1 MSQITD
7 ARQAIITIL
16 KADAGVLALVGTRV
30 FGDELPRSETASMPR
45 KAVVVSAA
53 GGTPPSY
60 ATATMPLESQRLDV
74 FCYGETLYE
83 AEQVR
88 QAVYGSLRAVERTV
102 AANVLVHWARPAG
115 GAMAGR
121 DPGTEWPLKWNS
133 WQILTDE
140 RTVA

>member
-7 ARQAIITIL
+7 AREAIITIL
-16 KADAGVLALVGTRV
+16 KADVGVSALVGTRV
-30 FGDELPRSETASMPR
+30 FGDELPRVETDSMPR
-45 KAVVVSAA
+45 KAVVVASA

-60 ATATMPLESQRLDV
+60 TTSTLLLEGQRFDV
-74 FCYGETLYE
+74 FCYGETLYQ

-102 AANVLVHWARPAG
+102 AASVLVHWARPAG

-121 DPGTEWPLKWNS
+121 DPGTEWPVKWNS